1 MKGYFSI
8 AIETTIYSES
18 FDIKALSM
26 NPLAESLNATI
37 SAEAP
42 HLFEMLSE
50 LGKRFYFPS
59 KGILSQSAEAKK
71 KATRFNATI
80 GTALEDGTAMHLDC
94 LMEQLPGISANDA
107 LLYASSPGNQKLRE
121 AWQAKDLKDNPD
133 LVGKPCSL
141 PVVTGGLSHALSL
154 IADLIVDPG
163 DLFLYPDKNWGNY
176 RLNFVER
183 KGAEPKFF
191 QFFKGNGFN
200 VEAFRQALDECV
212 AAGRKKIIVLLNFPN
227 NPTGYSPTDAE
238 NCAIAQALKETADKG
253 VNLAVIVDD
262 AYYGLFFKPE
272 VTRQSL
278 FTKLAGLHPRILAF
292 KADAATKEV
301 YVWGLRVGF
310 VSFSIGGVASGSPVF
325 EAVNSKMA
333 GIIRSVVSNCSA
345 LSQFLV
351 LNALK
356 SPDFFKQRAAKA
368 EIMRQRAL
376 KVEEALQNP
385 EYAQAWEVYPFN
397 SGYFMCL
404 KIKDVNASDLRIH
417 LLDNYGI
424 GTIAIN
430 DTDLRIAF
438 SCIEAKDVHELFR
451 LIFQGW
457 KDLAK
462 QN

>member
-1 MKGYFSI
+1 
-8 AIETTIYSES
+8 
-18 FDIKALSM
+18 M

-37 SAEAP
+37 SREAP

-80 GTALEDGTAMHLDC
+80 GTALENGQAMHLDS
-94 LMEQLPGISANDA
+94 LMNQLPGISPDDA
-107 LLYASSPGNQKLRE
+107 LLYAPSPGNPKLRQ

-133 LVGKPCSL
+133 LAGKPCSL

-154 IADLIVDPG
+154 IADLITDSG

-183 KGAEPKFF
+183 KGAVPKIFPFF
-191 QFFKGNGFN
+191 QGNGFN
-200 VEAFRQALDECV
+200 IEAFRKALAECI
-212 AAGRKKIIVLLNFPN
+212 AEGRKKIIVLLNFPN

-238 NCAIAQALKETADKG
+238 NRAIAQALKETADQG

-301 YVWGLRVGF
+301 YVWGLRIGF
-310 VSFSIGGVASGSPVF
+310 VSFAIGGVAADSPVF
-325 EAVNSKMA
+325 EAVNQKLA
-333 GIIRSVVSNCSA
+333 GLIRSVVSNCSA
-345 LSQFLV
+345 LSQLLV
-351 LNALK
+351 LNALQ
-356 SPDFFKQRAAKA
+356 SPDFFAERAAKA
-368 EIMRQRAL
+368 EVMRQRAL
-376 KVEEALQNP
+376 KVEEVLSNP
-385 EYAQAWEVYPFN
+385 DYSQAWEVYPFN

-404 KIKDVNASDLRIH
+404 RIKEINANDLRLH
-417 LLDNYGI
+417 LLDKHGI

-438 SCIEAKDVHELFR
+438 SCIEVRDIPELFQT
-451 LIFQGW
+451 IFQAW
-457 KDLAK
+457 KEMRG
-462 QN
+462 